1 MATSRTPRETAAAGT
16 TRPRT
21 ARGGSGGRGTDGQRG
36 TGGAH
41 RGHPKRNV
49 LITGV
54 SSTVGRHLAMHLA
67 ADPRVGFVL
76 GTAPGPRP
84 RFLAPLDPARF
95 LYIPTDILRPR
106 QVRDLFH
113 RPEFTEH
120 GIDTVV
126 HLAFVSHPN
135 LRGRKVHRLN
145 VEGTKGLL
153 DRCMESGRV
162 RKFVFKSSD
171 AVYNLDPT
179 TPVYLDENADLNHV
193 PLADQWIQ
201 DRVAAEMICR
211 SRMDS
216 QGMDVV
222 ILRFASIVGRN
233 VGGQMNAYFDGR
245 VVFRALGYDPLL
257 NLVHMKDVIEA
268 IRLAIVTDTGSGI
281 FNIAGADT
289 ATVSTFA
296 EMNGRRCIALP
307 DPLLELVNRAMR
319 RVGLTD
325 YYYSVDRDR
334 MRYTC
339 LLDTTRA
346 REILGYQP
354 TRTIEFAEYR
364 GLEG

>member
-1 MATSRTPRETAAAGT
+1 MATARTPREPGAKGGNGEGRN
-16 TRPRT
+16 RPK
-21 ARGGSGGRGTDGQRG
+21 
-36 TGGAH
+36 H
-41 RGHPKRNV
+41 NV

-54 SSTVGRHLAMHLA
+54 SSTAGRHLAMHLA
-67 ADPRVGFVL
+67 ADPRIGFVL

-84 RFLAPLDPARF
+84 RFLAGLDPKRF
-95 LYIPTDILRPR
+95 LYLPSDILRPR

-113 RPEFTEH
+113 GAHFKEH

-135 LRGRKVHRLN
+135 LKGRKVHRLN

-171 AVYNLDPT
+171 AVYKLDPS
-179 TPVYLDENADLNHV
+179 TPVYLDENADLNHD
-193 PLADQWIQ
+193 PEADQWVQ

-216 QGMDVV
+216 AGMDVV

-245 VVFRALGYDPLL
+245 FVFKALGYDPLL

-268 IRLAIVTDTGSGI
+268 IRLAILKNTGSGI

-289 ATVSTFA
+289 ATVTTFA
-296 EMNGRRCIALP
+296 ELNGRRCIALP
-307 DPLLELVNRAMR
+307 EHLLEVVNWAMR
-319 RVGLTD
+319 RLKMTD

-346 REILGYQP
+346 REILGYAP
-354 TRTIEFAEYR
+354 TRSIEFREYR